1 MLRKSW
7 KGVHKV
13 ASRNVSTVFTVTGR
27 SVHMQKGIISKEMW
41 LTWLYCSVFLRNK
54 VIPETFWSY
63 HAAFFSFIYKNV
75 YQFTYTKQK
84 ALHNSKVHRS
94 LQNCVFS
101 LWNLLH
107 VTLLAPRI
115 WRWRLDFWQIGA
127 SLELGEGEE
136 ATFHFIH
143 FMALE
148 ARTAYSVVRLCLW
161 WQRQ

>member
-1 MLRKSW
+1 MLPTSLQSLAELYICKGGLFWRKC
-7 KGVHKV
+7 GLHDC
-13 ASRNVSTVFTVTGR
+13 T
-27 SVHMQKGIISKEMW
+27 I
-41 LTWLYCSVFLRNK
+41 LLFLRNK

-63 HAAFFSFIYKNV
+63 HVAFFTVIYKNV

-94 LQNCVFS
+94 LQNCGFS
-101 LWNLLH
+101 LWNCFH

-136 ATFHFIH
+136 ATIHFAH

-161 WQRQ
+161 WQRK